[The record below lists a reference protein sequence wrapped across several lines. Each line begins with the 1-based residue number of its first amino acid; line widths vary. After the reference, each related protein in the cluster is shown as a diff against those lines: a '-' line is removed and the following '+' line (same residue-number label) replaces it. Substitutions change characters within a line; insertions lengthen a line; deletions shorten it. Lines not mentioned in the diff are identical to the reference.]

1 MGAKKTILVLIAILL
16 LGLLLRIHDLAT
28 ESLWLDEGISIRI
41 ARLNLLNIV
50 NYCASGVHPP
60 LHFII
65 LHYWTGLF
73 GDSEFSARFLSVIF
87 GILALIVVYKL
98 GSLIFD
104 KETGILSALLMAISA
119 FYIGNSQEARMYS
132 LAILLALSSI
142 YFFIK
147 LFEKD
152 NFSVKAGYVLFTT
165 LLFYTQYS
173 GFFILLVQ
181 NVFFF
186 TMLLLSKKPG
196 TLNLRRWLLIQAV
209 LLISFSPW
217 LYFLVRQL
225 ALITENTTWMW
236 QVPSLKS
243 LANPLRHYAGS
254 YPSFYL
260 FLILAAFSLVPP
272 EEIRKRKTEL
282 LYFHRIYFLFLW
294 VLTPI
299 VFLFILAQFR
309 SLFFITRYVAV
320 AAPAFYLLVAQGIR
334 NLKNKYL
341 KVIIV
346 CVAVI
351 FSLMT
356 TASYY
361 VRVTKNQWR
370 EVANY
375 IDTNAKSKD
384 VLLFHKGYF
393 QENVFDYYSKRK
405 NLIKIPLPEST
416 RKLAMTMK
424 EKAIGITEKDIKET
438 WPRIKGHDR
447 VWLILCHDRDHRGLI
462 KETLRETFEESYA
475 KKYFGIEV
483 YLYEA
488 KNK

>member
-1 MGAKKTILVLIAILL
+1 MKPKINKNTLLLLAILVLGALF
-16 LGLLLRIHDLAT
+16 RFYDLAG

-41 ARLNLLNIV
+41 ANLNLYQIIKTYISEN
-50 NYCASGVHPP
+50 HPP
-60 LHFII
+60 LYFVI

-209 LLISFSPW
+209 LLLLFIPWISFA
-217 LYFLVRQL
+217 VEN
-225 ALITENTTWMW
+225 LIHAAGNTSSGIWS
-236 QVPSLKS
+236 SLTSGSIK
-243 LANPLRHYAGS
+243 NPLASFAGS
-254 YPSFYL
+254 FPVFYP
-260 FLILAAFSLVPP
+260 FLILAVVALVKHFSKCYFILLWLFLP
-272 EEIRKRKTEL
+272 IGL
-282 LYFHRIYFLFLW
+282 LYLL
-294 VLTPI
+294 
-299 VFLFILAQFR
+299 
-309 SLFFITRYVAV
+309 SLGQAVFFITRYIGVAS
-320 AAPAFYLLVAQGIR
+320 PAFYLLVANGIRIFKNR
-334 NLKNKYL
+334 NLKIIIIFIV
-341 KVIIV
+341 VIL
-346 CVAVI
+346 
-351 FSLMT
+351 SLMT
-356 TASYY
+356 TGSYY

-405 NLIKIPLPEST
+405 DLIKIPLPERT
-416 RKLAMTMK
+416 REVPMTMK
-424 EKAIGITEKDIKET
+424 EKAMGITEKDIKET

-475 KKYFGIEV
+475 KKYVGIEV
-483 YLYEA
+483 YLFE
-488 KNK
+488 KT